1 VILYQD
7 SHFTLGTGD
16 TAAVVVFHDVCGRSY
31 MTELLV
37 NDTTGKTAML
47 TMNPGPQVDFGV
59 RCKDAVANLVRV
71 SKEVWPD
78 KPEE

>member
-1 VILYQD
+1 M
-7 SHFTLGTGD
+7 
-16 TAAVVVFHDVCGRSY
+16 A
-31 MTELLV
+31 ELLV

-78 KPEE
+78 KPEEETED

>member
-1 VILYQD
+1 
-7 SHFTLGTGD
+7 
-16 TAAVVVFHDVCGRSY
+16 

-71 SKEVWPD
+71 SKEVGPGE
-78 KPEE
+78 PEE